1 MATARAR
8 GCCHKTRGAKTVTDA
23 LIWIAVFLAMG
34 VPALLLTRW
43 LVIKIERRR
52 KSPFVNDMMDAIR
65 ADRPRPDRRQQ
76 LLSAGRF
83 GLLLPIWPLATAAL
97 LTDLMLKPGRFDR
110 ERKDREDAFNAD
122 GFLTTRLSVAQAAA
136 RETIAD
142 PRGDRPHRPFAFLA
156 PAWNL
161 FLTRQQAGC
170 ELWAF
175 EVPAKSPNAN
185 TYRYSRGY
193 CWVRAGKIIAEI
205 AVEGAPG
212 VPLVQR
218 SPLTHELRG

>member
-1 MATARAR
+1 M
-8 GCCHKTRGAKTVTDA
+8 TDA
-23 LIWIAVFLAMG
+23 LVWIAVFLATG

-52 KSPFVNDMMDAIR
+52 KSPFVNDMLDAIR
-65 ADRPRPDRRQQ
+65 ADQPRPDRRKQ
-76 LLSAGRF
+76 LLAAGRF
-83 GLLLPIWPLATAAL
+83 GLLLPIWPLATAAV
-97 LTDLMLKPGRFDR
+97 LTDLLLKPGRFNYEHEHR
-110 ERKDREDAFNAD
+110 EEAFNAE
-122 GFLTTRLSVAQAAA
+122 GFLTTRLSVTQAAA

-142 PRGDRPHRPFAFLA
+142 PRGDRPDRPFGFLA

-205 AVEGAPG
+205 ALEGEPG

-218 SPLTHELRG
+218 SRVTHEPRG